1 MLRRLYIRNFVIVDT
16 LELEFSAG
24 FGALT
29 GETGAGKS
37 ILVDALSLA
46 LGERADAGVVRAGA
60 ERAEI
65 SAEFDLPTDSPMF
78 DWLRGY
84 DFETES
90 CLLRRVVDAA
100 GRSRGYINGA
110 PATLTQLREAADFLA
125 DIHGQHAHHSLLRN
139 DTQRQLLDG
148 YAGLRTLAAEVASLH
163 GEWRKAK
170 DTRLVAEKNA
180 VANTREREMLD
191 WQIKELAALSFDT
204 AGWEE
209 TNREH
214 RRLAHA
220 AALMEGAAE
229 ALEGLS
235 EGETAATWQVERIA
249 ARLRPLSDYDP
260 ALQTTLETLESAQ
273 IQMQEAAHA
282 LRHYRDKLD
291 LDPQRLIELE
301 SRLRAVHDALRK
313 HRSTP
318 EELPQLLLRWSA
330 RLLELENLQD
340 VGVLSEREAEAA
352 LRYQARAQAL
362 SKGRKKAATALAQAV
377 SGAMQQLAMP
387 GGSFEVALEKLDEG
401 AVYGLENVEFRVR
414 AHPSQ
419 PAGPLARITSGG
431 ELSRV
436 GLALQVITSASGNVP
451 TLVFDEVDVGIGG
464 GVAEVVGRLLKQLGC
479 ERQVLCVTHLPQVA
493 AQADWQWSIAK
504 EVAADGAAGVV
515 SRVTKLDGEARVE
528 EIARML
534 GGVKITPTT
543 RKHAAEMLGSDKR

>member
-1 MLRRLYIRNFVIVDT
+1 MLHRLYIRDFVIVDK
-16 LELEFSAG
+16 LELEFSVG

-46 LGERADAGVVRAGA
+46 LGERADASVVRAGA

-65 SAEFDLPTDSPMF
+65 SAEFDLPGDSPMF
-78 DWLRGY
+78 EWLRGY

-110 PATLTQLREAADFLA
+110 PATLTQMREAADFLA
-125 DIHGQHAHHSLLRN
+125 DIHGQHAHHSLLRV
-139 DTQRQLLDG
+139 DAQRQLLDG
-148 YAGLRTLAAEVASLH
+148 YAGLRALAAEVAALH

-170 DTRLVAEKNA
+170 ETRLAAEKNA
-180 VANTREREMLD
+180 AANTREREMLD
-191 WQIKELAALSFDT
+191 WQIKELAALDFDP

-214 RRLAHA
+214 KRLSHA
-220 AALMEGAAE
+220 AALMAGAAE
-229 ALEGLS
+229 ALEDLS
-235 EGETAATWQVERIA
+235 EGEAAATWQVERIA

-260 ALQTTLETLESAQ
+260 TLQATLETLESAQ
-273 IQMQEAAHA
+273 IQLQEAAHA
-282 LRHYRDKLD
+282 LRHYRDRLD

-313 HRSTP
+313 HRSTA
-318 EELPQLLLRWSA
+318 EELPQLLIRWGA
-330 RLLELENLQD
+330 RLLELETLQD
-340 VGVLSEREAEAA
+340 VTVLSEREAEAR
-352 LRYQARAQAL
+352 LRYQARAVDL
-362 SKGRKKAATALAQAV
+362 SKGRKKAATALAKAV
-377 SGAMQQLAMP
+377 SEAMQQLAMP
-387 GGSFEVALEKLDEG
+387 GGRFEVALEKLDEG
-401 AVYGLENVEFRVR
+401 AAYGLENVEFRVC
-414 AHPSQ
+414 AHPGQ
-419 PAGPLARITSGG
+419 PTGPLARIASGG

-504 EVAADGAAGVV
+504 EGAADGAAGVV
-515 SRVTKLDGEARVE
+515 SRVTKLDRDARVE

-543 RKHAAEMLGSDKR
+543 RKHAAEMLGY